1 MNVVSGKDRLG
12 TGRSHAT
19 WRSTRVAALAG
30 LTLLLAA
37 QAAVAAES
45 DRLAR
50 WPMDEGTGQV
60 AADVSGQGHH
70 ARLGSS
76 PGADPSDPQW
86 VPGRF
91 GTALRFVGTE
101 DQFAEIGQ
109 PATLTPAVVS
119 LEAWIRRLGTP
130 GRWRYVVSNGGQAC
144 DFSSFGLYSGSGGG
158 LSFYVAGT
166 GGYVTSPD
174 AAQEQAW
181 DGGWHYAVG
190 TYDGQHVRLYLDG
203 SEVGHG
209 SPTTL
214 SIHYG
219 LRSPGAFIG
228 TYRGTCDQPFTG
240 DVDDVAIRDRA
251 LGAAEIADLANK
263 AAARPMPP
271 QLPPI
276 SAAPATGRSDST
288 DRSSRGSP
296 PAPGSCF
303 KVRVTPGRFVVRQR
317 TRLRI
322 SVRRRGRAAA
332 GVRVTVGGLGVRAST
347 RTKRRGRAQ
356 LVVRSRRSGRLRV
369 TVGGQPRGCA
379 VRLLAVRPKPGG

>member
-1 MNVVSGKDRLG
+1 V
-12 TGRSHAT
+12 T
-19 WRSTRVAALAG
+19 WRSTTVAALAG
-30 LTLLLAA
+30 LTLLFTT

-70 ARLGSS
+70 ARLGAS
-76 PGADPSDPQW
+76 PGADPTDPEW

-91 GTALRFVGTE
+91 GTGLRFDGSD
-101 DQFAEIGQ
+101 DQFAEIDQ
-109 PATLTPAVVS
+109 PATLTPTFVS
-119 LEAWIRRLGTP
+119 LEAWVRRLGTP
-130 GRWRYVVSNGGQAC
+130 GRWRYVMSNGGQGC

-174 AAQEQAW
+174 AAQAQVW

-203 SEVGHG
+203 NELGHG
-209 SPTTL
+209 SATTL
-214 SIHYG
+214 SIRYG
-219 LRSPGAFIG
+219 LGSRGAFIG

-251 LGAAEIADLANK
+251 LDAAEIAELANK
-263 AAARPMPP
+263 AATRPPPP

-276 SAAPATGRSDST
+276 SGAPATGRTDST
-288 DRSSRGSP
+288 DRSSGSP
-296 PAPGSCF
+296 RARRSCF
-303 KVRVTPGRFVVRQR
+303 KVRVIPGRVVVQRR

-332 GVRVTVGGLGVRAST
+332 GVRVTVGGLGVHAST

-369 TVGGQPRGCA
+369 TVGGQPRRCA
-379 VRLLAVRPKPGG
+379 VRLLAVRPKPSG

>member
-1 MNVVSGKDRLG
+1 MHVVSGNDRPDA
-12 TGRSHAT
+12 GRSHAT
-19 WRSTRVAALAG
+19 WRSTMVAALAG
-30 LTLLLAA
+30 LTLLLAT

-45 DRLAR
+45 DGLAR

-70 ARLGSS
+70 AQLGGSA
-76 PGADPSDPQW
+76 GADPNDPEW

-91 GTALRFVGTE
+91 GTALRFVGVE

-109 PATLTPAVVS
+109 PATLTPGFVT

-130 GRWRYVVSNGGQAC
+130 GRWRYVFSNGGQGC
-144 DFSSFGLYSGSGGG
+144 DFSSFGLYSGAGGG

-174 AAQEQAW
+174 AAQEHAW
-181 DGGWHYAVG
+181 DGAWHYAVG

-209 SPTTL
+209 SATGL
-214 SIHYG
+214 SIRYG
-219 LRSPGAFIG
+219 LGSPGAFIG

-240 DVDDVAIRDRA
+240 DVDEVAIRGRA
-251 LGAAEIADLANK
+251 LSAAEIAALGKD

-271 QLPPI
+271 QLPPV
-276 SAAPATGRSDST
+276 SGAPAVGRSVPA
-288 DRSSRGSP
+288 DRSPGDRPS
-296 PAPGSCF
+296 APGSCF
-303 KVRVTPGRFVVRQR
+303 KVRVTPGRVVVHRP

-332 GVRVTVGGLGVRAST
+332 GVRVAVKGLGVRASA

-356 LVVRSRRSGRLRV
+356 VVIRSRRSGRLRV
-369 TVGGQPRGCA
+369 TVRGQPRGCA
-379 VRLLAVRPKPGG
+379 VRLLAVRPKPGS